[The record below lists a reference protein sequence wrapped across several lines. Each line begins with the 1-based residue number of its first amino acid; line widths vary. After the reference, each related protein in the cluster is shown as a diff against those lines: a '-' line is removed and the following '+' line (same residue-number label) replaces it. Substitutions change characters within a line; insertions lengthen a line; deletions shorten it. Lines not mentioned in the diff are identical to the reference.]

1 MVEDIQNGEH
11 NEREAGREEEIEEHE
26 IIDDERVAE
35 IRVGIFRVPHRR
47 IPRRFLRRFD
57 LEEFQR
63 GVHQRQQDLKGRIDG
78 DIAAGVAA
86 VPQCVEISGDVVFDG
101 IRLGALEYVAGK
113 ASELV
118 GEGGGAVGGF
128 PDRVVGRVNVVDD
141 FHGVAPSYEA
151 GGTFHKENQ
160 GDVKGEVGE
169 GPEVVAGWLGRV
181 RSAGVEVEH
190 VDEVLVLLEYIST
203 AMERGVFCSWGCEPH

>member
-1 MVEDIQNGEH
+1 MVEDIQDGEH
-11 NEREAGREEEIEEHE
+11 NEREAGREEEIEENE

-35 IRVGIFRVPHRR
+35 IGVGILRVTHRR
-47 IPRRFLRRFD
+47 IPGRLLRRLD

-63 GVHQRQQDLKGRIDG
+63 GVHQGQQDLKGRVDG

-86 VPQCVEISGDVVFDG
+86 LPQCVEISGDIVFDG
-101 IRLGALEYVAGK
+101 IGLGALEYVTGK
-113 ASELV
+113 VSELV

-128 PDRVVGRVNVVDD
+128 PDRVVGRVDVVDD

-160 GDVKGEVGE
+160 RDVEGEVGE
-169 GPEVVAGWLGRV
+169 GPEVVAGW
-181 RSAGVEVEH
+181 
-190 VDEVLVLLEYIST
+190 
-203 AMERGVFCSWGCEPH
+203 